1 MKIYLLELTFDSP
14 FTLGGLIV
22 GLTIC
27 LIALIRNRRRNKQ
40 NRLPPVVDVL
50 SDDGVIKYI
59 EVLSA
64 RYDLIL
70 LGTRL
75 AKGRLTTAGNNLIVL
90 SDPNNFGAT
99 EYEEFKN
106 EPFYSVLVGIKI
118 EGGKFSEKDLLV
130 HKASGEFCL
139 LDKSHPDVRF
149 IPDDMQPFHMSFV
162 DSDLSPDEEETRE
175 NGINEGAEYEGSSVG
190 AKQNVQKEEDDDWT
204 NHHASYP

>member
-27 LIALIRNRRRNKQ
+27 LIALFRHRKNKQ

-139 LDKSHPDVRF
+139 LDKSHPDVKF
-149 IPDDMQPFHMSFV
+149 IPDDLQPFHMSFV
-162 DSDLSPDEEETRE
+162 DRDPSPDEEETRDE
-175 NGINEGAEYEGSSVG
+175 NGINEGAEYEGAKEGV
-190 AKQNVQKEEDDDWT
+190 KQNVKTDDDWDH
-204 NHHASYP
+204 HHASYP